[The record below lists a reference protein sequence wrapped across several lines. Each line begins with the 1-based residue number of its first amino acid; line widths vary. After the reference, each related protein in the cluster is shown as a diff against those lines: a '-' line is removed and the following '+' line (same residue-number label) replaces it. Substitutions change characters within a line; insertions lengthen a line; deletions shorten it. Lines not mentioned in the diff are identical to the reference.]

1 MLCEC
6 VCDCVCVCLCVCMSL
21 CAGLIWLDSGVCKR
35 QRPWL
40 LKGVYGGCMRGRG
53 ESRERG
59 RRGGHVCLCRC
70 FDIRLCYNHNVFT
83 WSATASAPCTRPVRQ
98 VHLICLLNLQNM
110 RRRCRTAGLGRRA
123 GRERGSGEGGWQRL
137 GALSC

>member
-1 MLCEC
+1 MCAW
-6 VCDCVCVCLCVCMSL
+6 VCVYVSMSL

-40 LKGVYGGCMRGRG
+40 LKGVYGGCMRGR
-53 ESRERG
+53 RG
-59 RRGGHVCLCRC
+59 VEGRGDVGHVCLCRC

-110 RRRCRTAGLGRRA
+110 RRRCRTAGRGQK
-123 GRERGSGEGGWQRL
+123 GQPREKGAEGNDLVRSRVKTV
-137 GALSC
+137 SCMFV

>member
-1 MLCEC
+1 MLSEC
-6 VCDCVCVCLCVCMSL
+6 VCVCGCVYACLCVCMSL

-53 ESRERG
+53 CGQRE
-59 RRGGHVCLCRC
+59 GGHVCLCRC

-110 RRRCRTAGLGRRA
+110 RRRCRTAGKGA
-123 GRERGSGEGGWQRL
+123 EGAAKRGGGQRL

>member
-1 MLCEC
+1 MSMRVHEPVRWPDLARLWGLQTANGSVLGCSRAC
-6 VCDCVCVCLCVCMSL
+6 MVGVCVVEG
-21 CAGLIWLDSGVCKR
+21 AGSV
-35 QRPWL
+35 
-40 LKGVYGGCMRGRG
+40 RG
-53 ESRERG
+53 EE
-59 RRGGHVCLCRC
+59 GHVCLCRC

-110 RRRCRTAGLGRRA
+110 RRRCRTAGKGA
-123 GRERGSGEGGWQRL
+123 EGAAKRGGGQRL